1 MSSWQFKDQNS
12 IFSNKDIKIV
22 LALLLFVQ
30 EGLKKNSAEKWNISR
45 SLITV
50 VSWTIKEIHKI
61 KTHSGSDK
69 YFWFLW
75 KD

>member
-30 EGLKKNSAEKWNISR
+30 EGLKKKQC
-45 SLITV
+45 
-50 VSWTIKEIHKI
+50 
-61 KTHSGSDK
+61 
-69 YFWFLW
+69 
-75 KD
+75 